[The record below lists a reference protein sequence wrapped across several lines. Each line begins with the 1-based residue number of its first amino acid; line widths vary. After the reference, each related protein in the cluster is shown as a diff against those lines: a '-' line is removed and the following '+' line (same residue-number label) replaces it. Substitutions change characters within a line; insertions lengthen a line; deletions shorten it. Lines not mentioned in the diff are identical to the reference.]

1 VLAPLD
7 VTNPIIILA
16 LGVIEQ
22 MSAGG
27 KAAAMFTSAWP
38 TYQNAYCKLAG
49 ECDGTQMLVYYG
61 FLLHVVVVRFNQ
73 PYEYPV
79 PTQSKLLCI
88 RSMECPLGIDDQRES
103 FRVVSLSC

>member
-1 VLAPLD
+1 MLAPLD
-7 VTNPIIILA
+7 VTNPIIIA
-16 LGVIEQ
+16 PGVIEQ

-73 PYEYPV
+73 PYPV
-79 PTQSKLLCI
+79 ATQSKLLC
-88 RSMECPLGIDDQRES
+88 M
-103 FRVVSLSC
+103 

>member
-1 VLAPLD
+1 MLAPLD
-7 VTNPIIILA
+7 VTNPIIIA
-16 LGVIEQ
+16 PGVIEQ

-73 PYEYPV
+73 PYPVAV
-79 PTQSKLLCI
+79 PTQSKLLC
-88 RSMECPLGIDDQRES
+88 M
-103 FRVVSLSC
+103 